1 MQGDPVIDTRQNI
14 LVLGGSGFVGR
25 SVCAKLVERSGAG
38 GGRIVVPT
46 RRIAHG
52 RHLQMLPTVQ
62 LVQTDLHDDA
72 QLARL
77 VAGSDAVINLVA
89 VLHGDAQRFRRVH
102 EELPRRI
109 AQACKA
115 AGVRRLIHV
124 SALGVGENAPS
135 LYLRSKAAGETVL
148 AAAGLD
154 LTVLRPSVIFGAHD
168 RLLNL
173 FATLQAIAPFVP
185 LAGAQSRYQPVW
197 VEDVAAAIVRCLDDD
212 RTIGKTV
219 ECAGPDMLTLRE
231 LVRAAGRWSGHRRP
245 VIGLP
250 SALAT
255 LQAMLME
262 LLPGEPLI
270 SRDNLASM
278 TVPNVATGT
287 LPGLDALGIRASALS
302 AIAPQYLARGQGP
315 ARLDAWR
322 ARARRD

>member
-1 MQGDPVIDTRQNI
+1 MRENI
-14 LVLGGSGFVGR
+14 LVLGGTGFVGR
-25 SVCAKLVERSGAG
+25 SVCEKLVERSGGA

-46 RRIAHG
+46 RHVGHG

-62 LVQTDLHDDA
+62 LVPANLYDDA

-77 VAGSDAVINLVA
+77 VAGSDAVISLVA
-89 VLHGDAQRFRRVH
+89 VLHGDVQRFRQVH
-102 EELPRRI
+102 EELPRRL
-109 AQACKA
+109 AQACVA
-115 AGVRRLIHV
+115 AGVRRLVHV

-135 LYLRSKAAGETVL
+135 LYLRSKAAGEKAL

-154 LTVLRPSVIFGAHD
+154 LTILRPSVIFGAHD

-173 FATLQAIAPFVP
+173 FASLQAMAPVLP
-185 LAGAQSRYQPVW
+185 LAGADSRYQPVW
-197 VEDVAAAIVRCLDDD
+197 VEDVAGAIVRCLDDD
-212 RTIGKTV
+212 GTIGKTY
-219 ECAGPDMLTLRE
+219 ECTGPDVMTLRE
-231 LVRAAGRWSGHRRP
+231 LVRLAGRWAGHERP

-250 SALAT
+250 AGLAR

-262 LLPGEPLI
+262 WLPGEPLI

-278 TVPNVATGT
+278 TVPSVASGT
-287 LPGLDALGIRASALS
+287 LPGLEALGIRASAL
-302 AIAPQYLARGQGP
+302 AAVAPRYLAGGQGV